1 MNTEPMKPDYNRI
14 IYEGWTA
21 KDFIAELAIQVET
34 VMRGESW
41 REPFRTKKELA
52 EWCRENQPYYKKA
65 IPEVNDYF
73 ARMYNLK

>member
-1 MNTEPMKPDYNRI
+1 MNTKPMKPDYNRI

-34 VMRGESW
+34 VMRGESR

-52 EWCRENQPYYKKA
+52 EWCRENQPYYKKT
-65 IPEVNDYF
+65 IPEVTDYF

>member
-1 MNTEPMKPDYNRI
+1 MKNNLERV

-21 KDFIAELAIQVET
+21 KDFIEALAMQMKAIMQ
-34 VMRGESW
+34 GDSW

-52 EWCRENQPYYKKA
+52 EWCRENQPYYKRS
-65 IPEVNDYF
+65 IPEVVGYF